1 MLLKIR
7 EKSQGVFSWIILILI
22 CVPFALWGLQN
33 YTGDGKETPIA
44 TIGDK
49 EFFQRDLNKAYEQ
62 FSQQFAGRQIPEEIL
77 KQQALNK
84 LVQDEV
90 LLQYVQGENLV
101 ATDDAVRAYIQTLQ
115 YFQTDGRFDKKQ
127 YQTLLASQNMSS
139 AQFANRIRTA
149 LVMEQFQRSVMDSSF
164 ATEHDIKTFYKIQN
178 QQRSI
183 ELATLVPKKLA
194 EKLSSAELQA
204 YYDAHQQDYKTS
216 EQVSIEYLEL
226 SLDDLAAEVEVNDEA
241 LTVFYEERKDDYVT
255 KEGRK
260 ISHILFVTND
270 KISDKQALEKATKV
284 KARLATE
291 EFANVA
297 AEVSEDKLTAKTG
310 GDLGVFVIGEMDE
323 AIEKA
328 LESLKQGEITA
339 PVKTPFGYHLVK
351 ITESIPSKVK
361 ALAEVK
367 DELKQIYQ
375 RAQAENRFYELGE
388 TLTEVSYENSDN
400 LTIVADA
407 IGIKIKKTALFTRD
421 AGESIA
427 TEASIRN
434 MAFSDD
440 VLKGSNSEPVELGT
454 ERIVVLRMLEYKPAA
469 AQTLAEVQDKVKLAL
484 TAQKVAAQLTEQA
497 DKIKQRLLA
506 GESLKVI
513 AEKEKL
519 EFKVLPTLARN
530 NGDVEASLNRVIFTA
545 AKPVKDK
552 PTILVADLAEG
563 KKAVVSLLAVID
575 GKQETETAKQR
586 ELADVNIARV
596 SGQQSFAAIMKHLQ
610 DNAEVSFKK

>member
-469 AQTLAEVQDKVKLAL
+469 SQTLAEVQDKVKLAL

-575 GKQETETAKQR
+575 GKQETETVKQR